1 MTSSWVL
8 GHVGLIVGYLFA
20 MVGIAHML
28 RHRRSPGSTIAWLL
42 VFVVL
47 PYVGVALYLM
57 FGGRKL
63 RQDRLR
69 SVTAEFSDAN
79 ALPFAEATDNDRM
92 LRSYGIPPATT
103 GNHVSLCATGVEAFR
118 CLSNVIDGA
127 RQTLFVAMFMFS
139 RDAIGRCIRERLI
152 ERAEAGVSVYVLT
165 DGLGSIK
172 TPRRFFRPLVQA
184 GGQFAVFK
192 PVIHIP
198 FRSQTNLRN
207 HRKIVVADGH
217 RAFAG
222 GMNITGE
229 DLQPEPTPD
238 AWRDLGFVVEGP
250 AAGHFESIVRSD
262 WQLATGQ
269 SPEPSSTYEAI
280 EPSPGNAIVQVL
292 PSGPDLP
299 NDPMYSSTL
308 TAIFRATTRIWI
320 ATPYFVPDDAITEAI
335 VIACR
340 RGVDVRIL
348 VPERSNHPLSDVA
361 GAPLLRE
368 IHKAGG
374 TVLFYTKS
382 MVHAKAMIVDNEF
395 CAVGSANMDM
405 RSLFLNYEVMQICYS
420 QAEIDDVVNWFQ
432 GLANN
437 CRAEM
442 RTPGFLR
449 EIGEGVV
456 RTISPLF

>member
-1 MTSSWVL
+1 M
-8 GHVGLIVGYLFA
+8 
-20 MVGIAHML
+20 
-28 RHRRSPGSTIAWLL
+28 
-42 VFVVL
+42 
-47 PYVGVALYLM
+47 
-57 FGGRKL
+57 
-63 RQDRLR
+63 
-69 SVTAEFSDAN
+69 
-79 ALPFAEATDNDRM
+79 
-92 LRSYGIPPATT
+92 
-103 GNHVSLCATGVEAFR
+103 EAFR
-118 CLSNVIDGA
+118 CLTNVIDDA
-127 RQTLFVAMFMFS
+127 QQTLFVAVFMFS
-139 RDAIGRCIRERLI
+139 RDAIGQCIRERLI
-152 ERAEAGVSVYVLT
+152 ERAKAGVDVRVLV
-165 DGLGSIK
+165 DGLGSMR

-184 GGQFAVFK
+184 GGEFAVFK
-192 PVIHIP
+192 PVIHFP

-207 HRKIVVADGH
+207 HRKIIVADGQ

-229 DLQPEPTPD
+229 DLYPEPTPD
-238 AWRDLGFVVEGP
+238 AWQDLAFIVEGP

-269 SPEPSSTYEAI
+269 SPEPSATFEARS
-280 EPSPGNAIVQVL
+280 PSPGNAIVQVL

-320 ATPYFVPDDAITEAI
+320 VTPYFVPDDAIAEALT
-335 VIACR
+335 IACR

-348 VPERSNHPLSDVA
+348 VPERSNHLLSEVA

-374 TVLFYTKS
+374 AVLFCTES

-395 CAVGSANMDM
+395 SAVGSANMDM

-420 QAEIDDVVNWFQ
+420 TAEIDAVADWFQ
-432 GLANN
+432 SLAVD

-449 EIGEGVV
+449 EIGEGVI